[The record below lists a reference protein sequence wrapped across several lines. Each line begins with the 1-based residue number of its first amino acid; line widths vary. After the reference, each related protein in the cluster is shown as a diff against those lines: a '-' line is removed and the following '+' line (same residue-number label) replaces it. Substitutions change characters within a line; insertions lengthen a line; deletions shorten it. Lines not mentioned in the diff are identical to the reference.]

1 MTLTWTA
8 PPNVSYA
15 TISDY
20 QYRYA
25 ADSSV
30 PPDTDWNSAGMDMT
44 ETVIGLTNAVQYTFE
59 VRSVAGELA
68 SSPVTERGTPSATV
82 TEPGPPR
89 FLEALERDGA
99 VRLLWHEPERDGGSS
114 ILRYEY
120 RLAEGQSVPSDAPWH
135 PVGDEL
141 GVWVGGLTN
150 GQSCTFEVRAV
161 SRAPGAAVRITATPV
176 AEEVQEITGAPR
188 NLTATAG
195 SVRVRFGKVLAEVTL
210 SWEPPASNGNG
221 LLYDYEYRYAEGG
234 SVPEDVRWSSAGRD
248 DFSLTIRRLRP
259 DATYTF
265 EMRAVNQVGE
275 GPAARTRVVTQAST
289 APELRLF
296 ASAAVAVEGEPFTFG
311 VRRDSELDRETLA
324 MARVTDSA
332 VPDIA
337 ALRSSRTDGPGNRVV
352 VLSEGDASATATV
365 TPPFDGERPASRT
378 LTITLFIVNPP
389 YAYDSPVTLTI
400 PVRDRDAVLS
410 VAGATVREGPEAKLA
425 FEVTLDRARRTAVSV
440 DYATSDGSATAGEDY
455 TAVDGKLVFA
465 PSETTKTIEVL
476 VLDDEHDED
485 SETLTLTL
493 SNPRGARL
501 GDGTAT
507 GTIENSDPI
516 PKAWIARFGRTVADQ
531 VLDAVD
537 DRVAA
542 SRLPGADVRIA
553 GRQVDAA
560 TPGQIEVLE
569 AREAEAAQKVLADWL
584 RGETAENASG
594 RLEPR
599 EFAGR
604 DVLAGT
610 SFALTGGTEE
620 TGFGTV
626 WGRGA
631 ASSFDGRE
639 GELTL
644 NGEVRSAM
652 FGVDWV
658 REKATAGLV
667 VAHSRGEGGYRSDSA
682 GGEVESTLTGLYPYG
697 RYAASEQVSV
707 WGVAGYG
714 AGTLTLEPE
723 GARPIETDMDLAM
736 AAAGLRAVA
745 VRPGEGGGPELAV
758 TADALAVRTTYE
770 RARGSGGHL
779 APADADVTRLTLG
792 IEGRWHGVQAGGGR
806 LVPSLEIGA
815 RHDGGDAETG
825 FGVDLGAGI
834 AWSHPERGLEAE
846 LRGRELLTHEDSG
859 FRERTFTGTL
869 TWDPDS
875 GSKRGLSFKLAQ
887 TVGTSATGAMDAL
900 LSQRTMAVP
909 GANDEGDGSLRHR
922 LDAKLGYGIGVFGGR
937 FVATPEVGAA
947 LSESD
952 HEVRLGW
959 RLGLA
964 RSGRVSI
971 DLDLEATRR
980 ESTTGDRASGNGIGL
995 SLTARW

>member
-1 MTLTWTA
+1 MVLC
-8 PPNVSYA
+8 
-15 TISDY
+15 
-20 QYRYA
+20 R
-25 ADSSV
+25 
-30 PPDTDWNSAGMDMT
+30 NS
-44 ETVIGLTNAVQYTFE
+44 
-59 VRSVAGELA
+59 
-68 SSPVTERGTPSATV
+68 
-82 TEPGPPR
+82 
-89 FLEALERDGA
+89 
-99 VRLLWHEPERDGGSS
+99 GGGC
-114 ILRYEY
+114 E
-120 RLAEGQSVPSDAPWH
+120 
-135 PVGDEL
+135 
-141 GVWVGGLTN
+141 
-150 GQSCTFEVRAV
+150 
-161 SRAPGAAVRITATPV
+161 
-176 AEEVQEITGAPR
+176 
-188 NLTATAG
+188 
-195 SVRVRFGKVLAEVTL
+195 
-210 SWEPPASNGNG
+210 
-221 LLYDYEYRYAEGG
+221 
-234 SVPEDVRWSSAGRD
+234 
-248 DFSLTIRRLRP
+248 
-259 DATYTF
+259 
-265 EMRAVNQVGE
+265 
-275 GPAARTRVVTQAST
+275 
-289 APELRLF
+289 
-296 ASAAVAVEGEPFTFG
+296 
-311 VRRDSELDRETLA
+311 
-324 MARVTDSA
+324 
-332 VPDIA
+332 
-337 ALRSSRTDGPGNRVV
+337 
-352 VLSEGDASATATV
+352 
-365 TPPFDGERPASRT
+365 
-378 LTITLFIVNPP
+378 
-389 YAYDSPVTLTI
+389 
-400 PVRDRDAVLS
+400 
-410 VAGATVREGPEAKLA
+410 
-425 FEVTLDRARRTAVSV
+425 
-440 DYATSDGSATAGEDY
+440 
-455 TAVDGKLVFA
+455 
-465 PSETTKTIEVL
+465 
-476 VLDDEHDED
+476 
-485 SETLTLTL
+485 
-493 SNPRGARL
+493 
-501 GDGTAT
+501 
-507 GTIENSDPI
+507 
-516 PKAWIARFGRTVADQ
+516 
-531 VLDAVD
+531 
-537 DRVAA
+537 
-542 SRLPGADVRIA
+542 
-553 GRQVDAA
+553 
-560 TPGQIEVLE
+560 E
-569 AREAEAAQKVLADWL
+569 ARWA
-584 RGETAENASG
+584 RNSPG
-594 RLEPR
+594 RALLSR
-599 EFAGR
+599 
-604 DVLAGT
+604 
-610 SFALTGGTEE
+610 LTGGTEE

-900 LSQRTMAVP
+900 LSRRTMAVP